1 MTTEGTASVETAL
14 GEALAAIEEERDTLA
29 EGAVRADR
37 DAAFPK
43 DSVEVLRRRRLLGAG
58 IPAAHGGLG
67 LDLPALAEI
76 ALRLGELCG
85 STAMIWAMHQI
96 QVHALVRGAG
106 KQPLIAEA
114 LRRAA
119 AEQQLIASVT
129 SEAGIGGNLRESRA
143 ALEPLGT
150 GYEFT
155 KHATTVSYGEEA
167 DAYLVTLRRG
177 AAAAPADQVLV
188 LARADQVRLR
198 ATGAWNTLGMRGTRS
213 APLELRGLVDAG
225 QVLDEPF
232 GAIAT
237 RSMVP
242 VSHLL
247 WAAAWTGI
255 AAGAHRRAVHC
266 SRARARTALR
276 TGAFT
281 PDPRLGRMHAALR
294 ALVDGVRQFAGD
306 HARWERAGE
315 FDGDLTAR
323 ANALKITASEETVR
337 VAVLALEVC
346 GMAGYSEDGEFSVAR
361 HLRDLYSGRLMI
373 SNDKLN
379 AVNSEVLLFGDD
391 VLA

>member
-1 MTTEGTASVETAL
+1 MTTETTEAMDTTL
-14 GEALAAIEEERDTLA
+14 REALAAIELERGTLA

-43 DSVEVLRRRRLLGAG
+43 DNIEALRRRRLMGAG

-67 LDLPALAEI
+67 LDVPALAEI

-96 QVHALVRGAG
+96 QVHALLRAAET
-106 KQPLIAEA
+106 QPLVAEA
-114 LRRAA
+114 LRAA
-119 AEQQLIASVT
+119 AAGQRLIASVT
-129 SEAGIGGNLRESRA
+129 SEEGIGGNLRESRA
-143 ALEPLGT
+143 ALEPLGG

-155 KHATTVSYGEEA
+155 KRATTVSYGTEA
-167 DAYLVTLRRG
+167 DAYLVTLRRD
-177 AAAAPADQVLV
+177 AAAAPGDQVLV

-198 ATGAWNTLGMRGTRS
+198 ATGEWNTLGMRGTRS

-232 GAIAT
+232 GSLAT

-242 VSHLL
+242 VSHVL
-247 WAAAWTGI
+247 WAAAWTGV
-255 AAGAHRRAVHC
+255 AAGAYRRAVHC

-276 TGAFT
+276 AGTFV
-281 PDPRLGRMHAALR
+281 PNPRLGRMHAALR
-294 ALVDGVRQFAGD
+294 ALVDGVRAFAGD
-306 HARWERAGE
+306 HARWEGAGE

-323 ANALKITASEETVR
+323 ANALKITASEESVG